1 MKGFTLIEL
10 LVVVLIIGILSAV
23 ALPQY
28 EKAVMRSRFT
38 QMVTAA
44 RSIVQAQQAFSMAN
58 GGYADNLSDLDVT
71 FPNIN
76 GNEVSLAD
84 GLCRSEGAR
93 VGCYLLKKGIV
104 NKPRT
109 VAALLWFYNNNKRIC
124 CAYKETDFA
133 GDSLCSAEMKNDD
146 WYDGCGGDGGCHCY
160 TEK

>member
-58 GGYADNLSDLDVT
+58 GGCADNLSDLDVT
-71 FPNIN
+71 FPNTD
-76 GNEVSLAD
+76 GNDVSLAD
-84 GLCRSEGAR
+84 GLCRSNGGR
-93 VGCYLLKKGIV
+93 VECYLLN

-109 VAALLWFYNNNKRIC
+109 VAALLWLYDNNKRIC

-146 WYDGCGGDGGCHCY
+146 WYDGCGEGSCHCY

>member
-44 RSIVQAQQAFSMAN
+44 RSIVQAQHIFYMEN
-58 GGYADNLSDLDVT
+58 GEYTADLNDLDVV
-71 FPNIN
+71 FPDSKE
-76 GNEVSLAD
+76 GAVSL
-84 GLCRSEGAR
+84 REGSCNISTPPR
-93 VGCYLLKKGIV
+93 VVCILHKG
-104 NKPRT
+104 N
-109 VAALLWFYNNNKRIC
+109 AALASLVWFYDNNVRIC
-124 CAYKETDFA
+124 YSYRSTNFA